1 MHDESLTGIHMVSS
15 CHCNCPWSHFNVA
28 CLFLSYQNERKWF
41 WNIRNSTHSVSSFL
55 IFGQNGHFLV
65 VFEFYVGKTVCRG
78 ILDFLS
84 EWRHNWNFHIISYL
98 HTGVVFRIYILSC
111 WSNFEIFTILRF
123 WIWNQSVRPQWW

>member
-41 WNIRNSTHSVSSFL
+41 WNIRNSTHSVSS
-55 IFGQNGHFLV
+55 I
-65 VFEFYVGKTVCRG
+65 FYVRSKWSFFGRFRVSCWKDGTW
-78 ILDFLS
+78 DFQS